1 LNLQNLKYLSEENF
15 TLYKNLFMSINSKIT
30 NLVVKLQFIE
40 NLNLDDNLV
49 YVQSFNFLKTDINEI
64 LYKIEDHLEQLYVI
78 RKEEATILKA
88 LDIINE
94 IFPDV
99 GLLTTNNLPNNQY
112 REYIFPYKF
121 VDILI
126 GNFSSE
132 LHYRN
137 RNDIVFSN
145 KLIKRHRMYR
155 VEYSPRTGINVI
167 NYISFINKILS
178 IAQFGYSLSNN
189 KSVNVASTIKINRNF

>member
-1 LNLQNLKYLSEENF
+1 
-15 TLYKNLFMSINSKIT
+15 MSINSKIT

-40 NLNLDDNLV
+40 NLNLDENLV

-99 GLLTTNNLPNNQY
+99 ELLTTNNLPNNQY

-145 KLIKRHRMYR
+145 KSIKRHRMYSM
-155 VEYSPRTGINVI
+155 EHSPRTGINVI